1 MKRAL
6 KILVSFFIWYDFLFR
21 RIILYLQSE
30 KTIVFF
36 IKVDYSGCTT
46 PLAWQVT
53 QGVIIAPR
61 LGHGGRQA

>member
-30 KTIVFF
+30 KTIVIF
-36 IKVDYSGCTT
+36 ITVDFSGCTT
-46 PLAWQVT
+46 LVAWQVT
-53 QGVIIAPR
+53 QGVIIEPR
-61 LGHGGRQA
+61 LGSGGRHA